1 MSKKS
6 QQEKFVPFQHSN
18 LGFKNVLLNYARES
32 KSNEGFEYQL
42 ASAFIYISFTE
53 YLARHFIE
61 NLNYIISEQSRTSF
75 AGIIYFNKK
84 NETKPKTLGDYIK
97 MLEDYEFPDK
107 VAVLKLFR
115 DINSR
120 RNSIYHNSALNS
132 EKEFINLVKEDIT
145 EVESKVEELL
155 ERINTVY
162 SGLQKILSNP
172 SSENNGTS

>member
-1 MSKKS
+1 
-6 QQEKFVPFQHSN
+6 
-18 LGFKNVLLNYARES
+18 
-32 KSNEGFEYQL
+32 
-42 ASAFIYISFTE
+42 
-53 YLARHFIE
+53 
-61 NLNYIISEQSRTSF
+61 
-75 AGIIYFNKK
+75 
-84 NETKPKTLGDYIK
+84 